1 MQIVTYKISNSVESF
16 DVPDWLAFIVLPT
29 GKLWDVR
36 FSGATEEK
44 AKQKAIALWESE
56 FNKLKPEY
64 IQQYGRI
71 DRVSDD
77 PWFEIAEKQHHLA
90 GKIWMIHK
98 ETRDKIRIPLTEISM
113 YEQRGYERGGPR
125 SK

>member
-1 MQIVTYKISNSVESF
+1 MQIATYKISNSVESF
-16 DVPDWLAFIVLPT
+16 DVPDWLAFIVLPN

-36 FSGATEEK
+36 FSGATEEE
-44 AKQKAIALWESE
+44 AKQKAFELWERE
-56 FNKLKPEY
+56 RKIYEVVQIYKE
-64 IQQYGRI
+64 IEEKGI
-71 DRVSDD
+71 D
-77 PWFEIAEKQHHLA
+77 PWASEKQHHLA

-98 ETRDKIRIPLTEISM
+98 ETREKIRIPLTEISM